1 MILSGAV
8 VVGLIAGLARARIQR
23 LPYQAPE
30 LKWLWL
36 VILAFFTQW
45 LAFRLPVSWMYLNS
59 KWAAAALVGSQIA
72 LLVFAWANRKQ
83 PAFWLLGIGLLLNL
97 VVIVANGGLMPIT
110 PETVAHLTKAEPGL
124 IWQVGERLG
133 TGKDIVLNAEAT
145 RLWFLSDRF
154 LLLPDGLDFQ
164 VAFSLGDVLIA
175 GGAFWLLLSPQDRK
189 QVRTNQAFATTG

>member
-1 MILSGAV
+1 MILLGAV
-8 VVGLIAGLARARIQR
+8 AVGLIAGLARARIQR

-36 VILAFFTQW
+36 VFLAFLVQW
-45 LAFRLPVSWMYLNS
+45 LAFRLPVSWMHLNS

-72 LLVFAWANRKQ
+72 LLVFAWVNRKQ

-175 GGAFWLLLSPQDRK
+175 GGAFWLLFAPQARK
-189 QVRTNQAFATTG
+189 PVTATQALATSG

>member
-1 MILSGAV
+1 MILLGAV
-8 VVGLIAGLARARIQR
+8 VVGLIAGLARTRIQR

-45 LAFRLPVSWMYLNS
+45 LAFRLPVSWMNLNS

-72 LLVFAWANRKQ
+72 LLVFAWANRRQ
-83 PAFWLLGIGLLLNL
+83 PAFGLLGIGLLLNL

-154 LLLPDGLDFQ
+154 LLLPDGVDFQ

-175 GGAFWLLLSPQDRK
+175 GGAFWLLLAPQDRK
-189 QVRTNQAFATTG
+189 QVPATQAYATSG

>member
-1 MILSGAV
+1 MILLGSV
-8 VVGLIAGLARARIQR
+8 VVGLVAGLARARIQR

-30 LKWLWL
+30 LKLLWL
-36 VILAFFTQW
+36 VFLAFIMQW
-45 LAFRLPVSWMYLNS
+45 LAFRLPVSWMHLNS
-59 KWAAAALVGSQIA
+59 KWAAAALVSSQIA

-154 LLLPDGLDFQ
+154 LLLPDGLDYQ

-175 GGAFWLLLSPQDRK
+175 GGAFWLLFSPQDRK
-189 QVRTNQAFATTG
+189 QVPVNQAFATTG

>member
-1 MILSGAV
+1 MILLAAV

-36 VILAFFTQW
+36 VFIAFFIQW
-45 LAFRLPVSWMYLNS
+45 LAFRLPVSWMHLNS
-59 KWAAAALVGSQIA
+59 KWAAVALVGSQIA
-72 LLVFAWANRKQ
+72 LLAFAWANRKQ

-97 VVIVANGGLMPIT
+97 VVIIANGGLMPIT

-124 IWQVGERLG
+124 IWKVGERLG

-154 LLLPDGLDFQ
+154 LLLPDGFDFQ

-175 GGAFWLLLSPQDRK
+175 GGAFWLLFSPQDRK
-189 QVRTNQAFATTG
+189 PVHANQAFATPG

>member
-1 MILSGAV
+1 MILLGAV
-8 VVGLIAGLARARIQR
+8 VVGLVAGLARARIQR

-36 VILAFFTQW
+36 VFIAFLAQW
-45 LAFRLPVSWMYLNS
+45 LAFRLPVAWMHINS
-59 KWAAAALVGSQIA
+59 KWAAVALVVSQLA
-72 LLVFAWANRKQ
+72 LLAFAWVNRRQ

-110 PETVAHLTKAEPGL
+110 PETVAHLSTAEPGL
-124 IWQVGERLG
+124 VWQVGERLG

-175 GGAFWLLLSPQDRK
+175 GGAFWLLFSPQDRK
-189 QVRTNQAFATTG
+189 PDTTKQVLATSG

>member
-1 MILSGAV
+1 MILLGAV
-8 VVGLIAGLARARIQR
+8 VVGLLAGLTRARLQR

-36 VILAFFTQW
+36 VFLAFFAQW
-45 LAFRLPVSWMYLNS
+45 LAFRLPVSWMHINS
-59 KWAAAALVGSQIA
+59 NWAAAALVGSQFA
-72 LLVFAWANRKQ
+72 LLVFAWANRRQ

-124 IWQVGERLG
+124 VWQVGERLG
-133 TGKDIVLNAEAT
+133 TGKDIVLNAETT

-164 VAFSLGDVLIA
+164 VAFSLGDAIIA
-175 GGAFWLLLSPQDRK
+175 GGAFWLLFLPQDRK
-189 QVRTNQAFATTG
+189 QVVTEQAFATSG